1 MPHAMGEEQ
10 YRRWLRLLQ
19 YRTGID
25 MHAVRQS
32 YLESILSIRM
42 QEIACPDFES
52 YYQLVAGEYTPE
64 WSVLIDRLTVH
75 ETRFYRHAPSL
86 ELLRE
91 RLLPELCQGHDGA
104 INLQVLSVG
113 CASGEEAYTLAMLC
127 DEQLAHTDRSYYLG
141 VTGTDISAA
150 VLGSARKATYHR
162 RRLSELPP
170 VLLERYTRALDADHI
185 EVIPELRKRV
195 CFMQMNVRDLAHAPI
210 KAVDVIYCQNM
221 LIYFDQARR
230 REIVTALCAF
240 LKPQGVLVLGVGEV
254 SGWTPPGMERL
265 AYPDTLAFRR
275 VCE

>member
-25 MHAVRQS
+25 MHAVRKS

-42 QEIACPDFES
+42 QEIACPDSES
-52 YYQLVAGEYTPE
+52 YYQLVSGEYTPE

-75 ETRFYRHAPSL
+75 ETRFYRHVPSL
-86 ELLRE
+86 ELLRDH
-91 RLLPELCQGHDGA
+91 LLPQLCQGHDGA

-127 DEQLAHTDRSYYLG
+127 DEQLARTGRSYYLG

-150 VLGSARKATYHR
+150 VLYSARNGVYHR

-170 VLLERYTRALDADHI
+170 ELLERYTRVLGADHI
-185 EVIPELRKRV
+185 EVLPELRKRV

-210 KAVDVIYCQNM
+210 KPVDIIYCQNM

-230 REIVTALCAF
+230 REIVTALSAF

-265 AYPDTLAFRR
+265 AYPDILAFRR
-275 VCE
+275 KAT